1 MNIEQIMSKPAITC
15 TPLDTLNTAAGL
27 MWNNDCGVIPV
38 VGEKGELVGMITD
51 RDICMAA
58 YTKGAALTAIPVSA
72 AMATKVFSCGPQDDL
87 AAAEA
92 LMGKYRVRR
101 LAVVDKDRRPVG
113 VLSLNDLARYA
124 CGAKKSSVEREEI
137 LRTLA
142 SICEP
147 LFGSLC
153 AATTWVV

>member
-1 MNIEQIMSKPAITC
+1 MNIEQIMSKPVITC

-27 MWNNDCGVIPV
+27 MWNNDCGVVPV

-51 RDICMAA
+51 RYICMAA

-72 AMATKVFSCGPQDDL
+72 AMAKQVFSCGPQDDL

-92 LMGKYRVRR
+92 LMRKHKVRR
-101 LAVVDKDRRPVG
+101 LAVVDKDNRPVG
-113 VLSLNDLARYA
+113 VLSLNDLTRHA
-124 CGAKKSSVEREEI
+124 CGGKRSGAEREET
-137 LRTLA
+137 LRTFA

-147 LFGSLC
+147 SPGSPRA
-153 AATTWVV
+153 AATRAA

>member
-1 MNIEQIMSKPAITC
+1 MSRPVITC
-15 TPLDTLNTAAGL
+15 TPRDTLDTAAGL

-58 YTKGAALTAIPVSA
+58 YTKGMALTAIPVSA
-72 AMATKVFSCGPQDDL
+72 AMAKQVFSCGPQDDL
-87 AAAEA
+87 ASAEE
-92 LMGKYRVRR
+92 LMRKVRVRR
-101 LAVVDKDRRPVG
+101 LAVVDKHSRPVG
-113 VLSLNDLARYA
+113 VLSLNDLARHA
-124 CGAKKSSVEREEI
+124 CGEKRSSAEPEEM

-147 LFGSLC
+147 SPGSPRAVATR
-153 AATTWVV
+153 AA